1 MRALLLHLLL
11 AMTALL
17 TPPAAH
23 AELDRTHAAWSALL
37 RKHVVLQD
45 ARGAASRVDYA
56 GFARDREALGAYLA
70 ALARVAPSEFAPLPR
85 ADQMAFLINAYNAA
99 TVELILTQ
107 YPKHAS
113 IKDYGSLFRSAWR
126 KPFVRVLGETLTLDQ
141 IEHARLRGPRGY
153 GEPRLHFAL
162 NCASIS
168 CPMLREEA
176 YSGAK
181 LEAQL
186 EEQTVRFL
194 SDRSRNRFD
203 AKADTLELSSI
214 FDWYGE
220 DFAGGRLASF
230 LSPYASALG
239 AERAALAK
247 KDLEIAFLDYDWRL
261 NDVKTP

>member
-1 MRALLLHLLL
+1 MRALLLHVLF
-11 AMTALL
+11 AMAALTTA
-17 TPPAAH
+17 PAAH
-23 AELDRTHAAWSALL
+23 AELDRTHAAWTALL
-37 RKHVVLQD
+37 REHVVLQD
-45 ARGAASRVDYA
+45 ARGTASRVDYA
-56 GFARDREALGAYLA
+56 GFARDRAVLGAYLA
-70 ALARVAPSEFAPLPR
+70 ALARVAPSEFAALPR
-85 ADQMAFLINAYNAA
+85 ADQIAFLINAYNAA
-99 TVELILTQ
+99 TVELILGA

-113 IKDYGSLFRSAWR
+113 IKDYGSLFRSAWQ
-126 KPFVRVLGETLTLDQ
+126 KPFVRLLSETLTLDQ
-141 IEHARLRGPRGY
+141 IEHERLRGPRGY
-153 GEPRLHFAL
+153 GEPRVHFAV

-176 YSGAK
+176 YTGAK

-203 AKADTLELSSI
+203 GNTDTLQLSSI

-220 DFAGGRLASF
+220 DFAEGRLAIF
-230 LSPYASALG
+230 LAHYAGALG

-261 NDVKTP
+261 NDVRTR